1 MASGLPM
8 AIALLALLLSLVTP
22 ARAATVEQTRPWREA
37 IDRELTRGNFRG
49 AVQKGRAALQ
59 AMAEKGTPEEVVLLS
74 LQLAGAYQ
82 GLGENLAAIELLHR
96 ALARVAGDERQQ
108 LIAEVEVKLGEAY
121 LLSGTYAW
129 AGELLAAAL
138 GAARALNLPM
148 VAASALNGQGNLLVL
163 QKEYAAALAAYREGI
178 ELVGRASGR
187 DPAPDPT
194 LVARIHAN
202 AGRAAM
208 FAGMVAEAAG
218 HLSRSSELHRALAD
232 SHAKAVGLINI
243 AKSFQGLAPLNP
255 GQAAGYA
262 TLALAL
268 DEDAVTIAQT
278 MGDRL
283 ALSYGAG
290 YAGQIHEQ
298 NHEGDQ
304 ALACTEQ
311 AESAAAAAAAP
322 EALYLWQGQEGRL
335 LAGQGRT
342 VEAIDAYRR
351 AVATLQTIRGESD
364 GECRHFNQ
372 WATQD
377 AQEQVTFGLVELLLQ
392 QEEGAAG
399 GRERDALL
407 AEVIASLESL
417 KSQELRRYFQ
427 NTCINEQRIRFAERG
442 SIPAKSAIVY
452 LLPLAERLELILSL
466 PEGLRRFT
474 VAVDR
479 ETLTHVVR
487 EFRYRLENRTSREY
501 LASSQRL
508 YSLLVTP
515 YAREVVRQGVDTLVF
530 VADGVLRTIP
540 FAALHDGK
548 GFLVDRWAV
557 AIIPSL
563 TLTDLGQEKRPRQEL
578 LLAGIS
584 QANQGFAPLA
594 SVDDELQG
602 IHALYG
608 GELLLNQGFTA
619 LALRTA
625 IDERPYAMVH
635 IATHGEFMADSA
647 ATFILAWDGRIDM
660 DLLEKTLRPGRYRQ
674 RPIDLLTLSACQ
686 SAAGSERAAL
696 GLAGLALKTGVR
708 SALATLWYVDDRAS
722 SALMAEFYRRLTDPA
737 RGKAHAL
744 QAAQKGLLADN
755 RYRHPAYWSPF
766 MLIGHWN

>member
-1 MASGLPM
+1 MPGPGSC
-8 AIALLALLLSLVTP
+8 
-22 ARAATVEQTRPWREA
+22 WR
-37 IDRELTRGNFRG
+37 
-49 AVQKGRAALQ
+49 Q
-59 AMAEKGTPEEVVLLS
+59 P
-74 LQLAGAYQ
+74 
-82 GLGENLAAIELLHR
+82 
-96 ALARVAGDERQQ
+96 
-108 LIAEVEVKLGEAY
+108 
-121 LLSGTYAW
+121 
-129 AGELLAAAL
+129 L

-148 VAASALNGQGNLLVL
+148 VAAAALNAQGNLQVL
-163 QKEYAAALAAYREGI
+163 QKEYAAALVDYQQGI
-178 ELVGRASGR
+178 ELVSRGSGR
-187 DPAPDPT
+187 DPDPDPT

-202 AGRAAM
+202 AGRTAM
-208 FAGMVAEAAG
+208 LAGRVAEADGYLA
-218 HLSRSSELHRALAD
+218 RAMQLHRALAD

-243 AKSFQGLAPLNP
+243 AHSYQGLAPLNP
-255 GQAAGYA
+255 GQAAGYS

-268 DEDAVTIAQT
+268 YEDAVTIAQAL
-278 MGDRL
+278 GDPV

-298 NHEGDQ
+298 RHEDDQ

-311 AESAAAAAAAP
+311 AESAAVVAEAP

-342 VEAIDAYRR
+342 VEAIAAYRR
-351 AVATLQTIRGESD
+351 AVATLKAIRGEFD
-364 GECRHFNQ
+364 GECKHFNQ
-372 WATQD
+372 WAYQD
-377 AQEQVTFGLVELLLQ
+377 TQEQITLGLVELLLQ
-392 QEEGAAG
+392 QEKRAAG
-399 GRERDALL
+399 GRERESLL
-407 AEVIASLESL
+407 TEVIACFESM
-417 KSQELRRYFQ
+417 KTQELRRYFQ

-452 LLPLAERLELILSL
+452 LLPLPRRLELILSL

-474 VAVDR
+474 VAVDL
-479 ETLTHVVR
+479 ETLTPLVR
-487 EFRYRLENRTSREY
+487 EFRHRLENRSSREY

-515 YAREVVRQGVDTLVF
+515 YAREVARQGVDTLVF
-530 VADGVLRTIP
+530 VPDGVLRTIP

-563 TLTDLGQEKRPRQEL
+563 TLTDLGKEKLPRQAF

-625 IDERPYAMVH
+625 IDQRPYAMVH

-660 DLLEKTLRPGRYRQ
+660 DLLEKTLRPGRFRK

-708 SALATLWYVDDRAS
+708 SALATLWYVDDSAS
-722 SALMAEFYRRLTDPA
+722 SALMVEFYRHLSDPA
-737 RGKAHAL
+737 RSKAHAL

-766 MLIGHWN
+766 MLIGNWN